1 MAVELHKHL
10 ISYFSQLEK
19 VDCKWKELSEE
30 AKRPLQALKNQLEQ
44 LRLVTSEGVDNADF
58 CKTDEIHGRLIYK
71 ILIGIDNEIALLLD
85 ISNRFNHANQNLRS
99 RYKNLEEARSKVSLN
114 DDAMKELVN
123 GTPYR
128 PRLNL
133 LLEWAMDGLN
143 YYHNLYLR
151 ISGNINQYNFKNE
164 EIMEDLTNSFVEDR
178 FKRERIDQILGFTQF
193 LIKETAR

>member
-10 ISYFSQLEK
+10 INYFSQLEK

-30 AKRPLQALKNQLEQ
+30 AKRPLHALQNQLEQ
-44 LRLVTSEGVDNADF
+44 LRLVTSEGADNAEI

-71 ILIGIDNEIALLLD
+71 ILLGIDNEIALLLD
-85 ISNRFNHANQNLRS
+85 ITTRFHNVNQNLRS

-114 DDAMKELVN
+114 DDTMKELVN

-164 EIMEDLTNSFVEDR
+164 EIMEELTNSFVEDR